1 MAKLRPARCYKAVD
15 KHAYTRTARR
25 VVKKAKIRGVP
36 NIKVIHFDMGKP
48 GNYKYQ
54 VSLISNENVQI
65 RHNALEACRIVVQR
79 TLAKLIGRDEYHFQI
94 RVYPHHVMRENAMIS
109 GAGADRLQT
118 GMRHS
123 FGKPTGKAARV
134 KRNQIVFSVKV
145 KSKKDAETAMA
156 ALKKTVAKLP
166 TSCSIRTR
174 ELSDAKPK
182 STK

>member
-1 MAKLRPARCYKAVD
+1 MAKLRPARCYRDVD
-15 KHAYTRTARR
+15 KHAYTRTAKR
-25 VVKKAKIRGVP
+25 VVKKARIRGVP

-48 GNYKYQ
+48 GDYKYQ
-54 VSLISNENVQI
+54 VSLVSDENVQI
-65 RHNALEACRIVVQR
+65 RHNALEACRIVIQR
-79 TLAKLIGRDEYHFQI
+79 TLAKLVGRDEYHFQI

-145 KSKKDAETAMA
+145 KTKKAADTSML
-156 ALKKTVAKLP
+156 ALKKVMAKLP
-166 TSCSIRTR
+166 AKCSIRTR

-182 STK
+182 SAK